1 MNAMPRWVPKTF
13 RDHPAVLLLAATEM
27 WEAFSYVG
35 LRTVLVYYLTQDLG
49 YSTEDASLIYG
60 TFLGVAYV
68 TPILG
73 GWLADRF
80 IGRSAAIIG
89 GALLKMAGYIG
100 LLFGANVTVCLAA
113 IVIGNGLFLP
123 TLPATLG
130 ALFSPNDPD
139 RQRSFSFYYLAVSA
153 GALLAPLICGTLGET
168 FGWRYSFLASAT
180 GLAAAIVIFLAGR
193 HLLPP
198 DRPGAAS
205 QPIHEAPIG
214 AADRSVIP
222 LLAGVL
228 MAVIVLRVAY
238 EQLGNTVALFAA
250 SQVDRSMGGDIT
262 IPYTWFQSLNPLGVI
277 LFTPLLVWGWRKS
290 ASRGGPQD
298 DYFRM
303 AIGSSIMAV
312 AFVGL
317 ALVIQ
322 LGQPGQIPWPVLAA
336 FFLMVTFGELWV
348 LPVGLSLFARLAPA
362 GRGAITIAFWYSARA
377 AGNFLAGLM
386 GRAEPA
392 LGYGNFFLLC
402 AAFPLLA
409 AAMFVAIS
417 RRSRRVMEAT

>member
-1 MNAMPRWVPKTF
+1 
-13 RDHPAVLLLAATEM
+13 LA
-27 WEAFSYVG
+27 
-35 LRTVLVYYLTQDLG
+35 R
-49 YSTEDASLIYG
+49 
-60 TFLGVAYV
+60 
-68 TPILG
+68 
-73 GWLADRF
+73 
-80 IGRSAAIIG
+80 
-89 GALLKMAGYIG
+89 
-100 LLFGANVTVCLAA
+100 
-113 IVIGNGLFLP
+113 NGLFLP

-153 GALLAPLICGTLGET
+153 GALLAPLICGTLGEN

-198 DRPGAAS
+198 DRPAAAS
-205 QPIHEAPIG
+205 HPVDETPV
-214 AADRSVIP
+214 AATSQSVIP

-228 MAVIVLRVAY
+228 AAVIVLRVAY

-250 SQVDRSMGGDIT
+250 SQVDRSLGADIT

-277 LFTPLLVWGWRKS
+277 LFTPLLVWGWRK
-290 ASRGGPQD
+290 AAARGGSQN

-303 AIGSSIMAV
+303 AIGSSIMAA

-317 ALVIQ
+317 ALIIQ
-322 LGQPGQIPWPVLAA
+322 LGQPGQISWPVLAA

-402 AAFPLLA
+402 AVFPLLA
-409 AAMFVAIS
+409 AAIFVAIG
-417 RRSRRVMEAT
+417 RRSRRVTEAA